1 MLFCGSVGGSGLNQV
16 TSTFWDGTK
25 SFLGGEPATIPHFKD
40 DIQGF
45 HMHPKPAI
53 VNSDFLEFKDESHLC
68 HFPPRTNTLA
78 DLCRF
83 QSYFMSFIV
92 KR

>member
-1 MLFCGSVGGSGLNQV
+1 MLFCGSVDGSGLNQV

-25 SFLGGEPATIPHFKD
+25 SFLGGEQATIPHFKD

-53 VNSDFLEFKDESHLC
+53 VISDFLEFKAESHLC
-68 HFPPRTNTLA
+68 HFPPRRITVIDKFLPPTYLP
-78 DLCRF
+78 LC
-83 QSYFMSFIV
+83 
-92 KR
+92 K